1 MAPCN
6 RAIFEG
12 LERPALRIGVCMPE
26 FALGVWS
33 EDFFRGRVLIL
44 TSPGEAGRALNML
57 CLGDFFGFLRSDTL
71 IRMSWARL
79 PEV

>member
-26 FALGVWS
+26 FALGAWS

-44 TSPGEAGRALNML
+44 TSPGVGRQSVEYVVFGGFFRFSEVRYTHPDV
-57 CLGDFFGFLRSDTL
+57 LG
-71 IRMSWARL
+71 
-79 PEV
+79 